1 MTEFRGTYIPT
12 ITPFTDDGSLDV
24 AGIHSN
30 VDWWIEEG
38 LHGLIP
44 GGSAGEF
51 LQLDDDEY
59 RLMTVETVH
68 AARRRVPV
76 IAGIT
81 ADSTRLAVE
90 RAQFAE
96 EIGADGVMVAPPY
109 YSQVD
114 LTELEQHFRSVAQ
127 ASDLPV
133 MVYNNPFT
141 TGVELT
147 PEFLAR
153 LSDAESTITYVK
165 DTSFNVQRVL
175 EIRALSAGK
184 LKVFAGLLGYESM
197 AIGAAGWVSIPGLM
211 APSLCARLADAA
223 LAGDLAT
230 AATLHASI
238 FPLMK
243 MEEDTNKFVQMPKAA
258 LTLMGRPAGLPR
270 PPRLDLNHEERGRL
284 KAILLDLEL
293 LPVAD

>member
-12 ITPFTDDGSLDV
+12 ITPFTPDGSLDV
-24 AGIHSN
+24 AGIHDN
-30 VDWWIEEG
+30 VDWWIAEG

-51 LQLDDDEY
+51 LQLDDDEF
-59 RLMTVETVH
+59 RLMASETVN

-76 IAGIT
+76 ILGIT
-81 ADSTRLAVE
+81 ADSTKLAVE
-90 RAQFAE
+90 RAEFAA

-114 LTELEQHFRSVAQ
+114 QDELTEHFRCVAR
-127 ASDLPV
+127 ASHLPV

-147 PEFLAR
+147 PEFLAD
-153 LSDAESTITYVK
+153 LAAAEETIRYVK

-175 EIRALSAGK
+175 EITALSGGSM
-184 LKVFAGLLGYESM
+184 KVFAGLLGYESM
-197 AIGAAGWVSIPGLM
+197 AVGAAGWVSIPGLM
-211 APSLCARLADAA
+211 APSQCARLADAA
-223 LAGDLAT
+223 LSGDLAT
-230 AATLHASI
+230 AAEMHAAI

-258 LTLMGRPAGLPR
+258 LTLMNRPAGAPRAPRRPLQGEELDRLRSILDQLGLLPR
-270 PPRLDLNHEERGRL
+270 
-284 KAILLDLEL
+284 
-293 LPVAD
+293 